1 MAEEKIT
8 LTLNPQMTEEEP
20 IAEPA
25 PQLKTADQQQRNF
38 LFKIGRAHG

>member
-8 LTLNPQMTEEEP
+8 LTLNPQMTEKEP

-25 PQLKTADQQQRNF
+25 PQLKTEDQQQEV
-38 LFKIGRAHG
+38 